1 MPNRTP
7 AAARWGMDAEEFA
20 EVLSAATAG
29 EEKAFTQLFRE
40 LNPPLLRYLRVAAG
54 ESAEDLASETW
65 LQIARDIGRFSGDER
80 AFRAWAFAVAR
91 HRVVD
96 YRRSA
101 ARRPQTVGG
110 DAGALDAPDAT
121 VDPAALTDARE
132 STLASI
138 RLIATLPADQAEV
151 IMLRVVAG
159 LDVAE
164 VARILGKRP
173 GTVRVLAHRGLRRLA
188 ERLAA
193 SRPRGVT
200 P

>member
-1 MPNRTP
+1 
-7 AAARWGMDAEEFA
+7 MDVEEFA
-20 EVLSAATAG
+20 EVLSAAVAG
-29 EEKAFTQLFRE
+29 EEKAFAQLFRE
-40 LNPPLLRYLRVAAG
+40 LNPLLLRYLRVAAS

-80 AFRAWAFAVAR
+80 AFRAWAFAIAR

-96 YRRSA
+96 HRRSA
-101 ARRPQTVGG
+101 ARRPQTVGT
-110 DAGALDAPDAT
+110 DPVTLDVQDPTD
-121 VDPAALTDARE
+121 DPAALADARE

-138 RLIATLPADQAEV
+138 RLIATLPTDQAEV
-151 IMLRVVAG
+151 IILRVVAG

-188 ERLAA
+188 ERLTAT
-193 SRPRGVT
+193 RPRGVT